1 MTRPLIDFASSKML
15 GQFTEDFTTTAA
27 VGYDR
32 AASRLLN
39 EAGVVV
45 ALSASLEHV
54 GNRLI
59 SPVSDDRQVCRRG
72 THSGI

>member
-1 MTRPLIDFASSKML
+1 ML
-15 GQFTEDFTTTAA
+15 GRFTEDFTTTGA

-39 EAGVVV
+39 EDGVELHLVP
-45 ALSASLEHV
+45 SLEHV
-54 GNRLI
+54 GSRLI

-72 THSGI
+72 KHSGI